1 MICLASYNVD
11 RDFDTMRQE
20 AIERVRAMQRR
31 SREIVAPHNN
41 NQRAETLKQNPEST
55 PIDSN
60 PKVNE
65 AINENENKTST
76 SNNNAN
82 TARNTGFN
90 NQSGVIANIL
100 GSLFPKGGGQ
110 TKKGPLSELLDGFN
124 ISEENALIGILIYI
138 LAKNGADVKL
148 LLGLGYLLL

>member
-1 MICLASYNVD
+1 MASYNVD

-20 AIERVRAMQRR
+20 AIERVRSMQRR
-31 SREIVAPHNN
+31 SRAVVTPPNDNN
-41 NQRAETLKQNPEST
+41 NNRALNSHE
-55 PIDSN
+55 
-60 PKVNE
+60 
-65 AINENENKTST
+65 
-76 SNNNAN
+76 SNNDQQSIPPVSEAQHSNAN
-82 TARNTGFN
+82 TSSQKANQN
-90 NQSGVIANIL
+90 NSQNNSQSNPIANIL
-100 GSLFPKGGGQ
+100 GSLFPNTGGQ

>member
-1 MICLASYNVD
+1 MASYNVD
-11 RDFDTMRQE
+11 RDFDAMRQE

-31 SREIVAPHNN
+31 SREIVAPQN
-41 NQRAETLKQNPEST
+41 NQRAETPKQNPEPT
-55 PIDSN
+55 PIN
-60 PKVNE
+60 PNPEVNE

-82 TARNTGFN
+82 TAHNTGFN
-90 NQSGVIANIL
+90 NQSGTIANIL
-100 GSLFPKGGGQ
+100 GNLFPKSGGQ
-110 TKKGPLSELLDGFN
+110 TKKGPLSEILDGFN

>member
-1 MICLASYNVD
+1 MAYYNVD

-20 AIERVRAMQRR
+20 AIERVRSMQRR
-31 SREIVAPHNN
+31 SRAVVTPPNDNNNNRASNSHESNN
-41 NQRAETLKQNPEST
+41 NQQSIPPVSEAQHSNVNPSNQKANQNNSQNNSQ
-55 PIDSN
+55 SN
-60 PKVNE
+60 P
-65 AINENENKTST
+65 
-76 SNNNAN
+76 
-82 TARNTGFN
+82 
-90 NQSGVIANIL
+90 IANIL
-100 GSLFPKGGGQ
+100 GSLFPNTGGQ

>member
-1 MICLASYNVD
+1 MASYNVD
-11 RDFDTMRQE
+11 RDFDAMRQE

-31 SREIVAPHNN
+31 SREIVAPPNN
-41 NQRAETLKQNPEST
+41 AQRAETPKQKPEPTPINPNPE
-55 PIDSN
+55 
-60 PKVNE
+60 VNE

-76 SNNNAN
+76 SNSNAN
-82 TARNTGFN
+82 TAHNTGFN
-90 NQSGVIANIL
+90 NQTGAIANIL
-100 GSLFPKGGGQ
+100 GSLFPKSGGQ

>member
-1 MICLASYNVD
+1 MASYNVD
-11 RDFDTMRQE
+11 RDFDAMRQE

-31 SREIVAPHNN
+31 SREIVAPPNN
-41 NQRAETLKQNPEST
+41 NQRAETPTQNPEPVP
-55 PIDSN
+55 PIPEPEVS
-60 PKVNE
+60 K
-65 AINENENKTST
+65 AINENENTNT
-76 SNNNAN
+76 PNHNAN
-82 TARNTGFN
+82 TARNTGFS
-90 NQSGVIANIL
+90 NQSGAIANIL
-100 GSLFPKGGGQ
+100 GSLFPKSGGQ